1 MAKEHVGRT
10 KATATKTLYAVMK
23 EISRRGGSMPA
34 KDLYPAAHSRL
45 MPKLREPVHVSS
57 SVL

>member
-10 KATATKTLYAVMK
+10 MATATKILFAVMK

-34 KDLYPAAHSRL
+34 KDLYPFVKWEQL
-45 MPKLREPVHVSS
+45 
-57 SVL
+57 